1 MLVLTYLLQQRQ
13 RLHKWLYD
21 PHLLQYILIDTL
33 MLAWIISVLI
43 EVFQW
48 LK

>member
-1 MLVLTYLLQQRQ
+1 MLILMYLMEQRQ

-21 PHLLQYILIDTL
+21 PHLLHYVLIDTL
-33 MLAWIISVLI
+33 VLAWIISVLL
-43 EVFQW
+43 EVFKW